1 MSETTVNSSP
11 GFPINVSVRYRVP
24 KERIPSLKEYAIR
37 WLNGRRLE
45 YMDFWALHDVN
56 LEMHKGQV
64 LGIIGQNGAGKSTLL
79 KVIARVMKPTE
90 GNVRVT
96 GKVAPLLELGA
107 GFDSELTGRE
117 NIYLNGAILGFSR
130 REMDQK
136 FEGIVDFAELWDFI
150 DAPLRTYSAG
160 MVARLG
166 FAIATDINP
175 DILLIDEVLAVG
187 DEGFQR
193 KCTERINRF
202 MNDQITT
209 VIVSHSMDLIRT
221 MCDRAVW
228 LERGFVEA
236 MGEVNSTVSSYLDF
250 LYAGESAHAEA

>member
-1 MSETTVNSSP
+1 MEPVISLK
-11 GFPINVSVRYRVP
+11 NVSVRYRVP

>member
-1 MSETTVNSSP
+1 MEPV
-11 GFPINVSVRYRVP
+11 INLKDVSVRYRMP

-37 WLNGRRLE
+37 WLNGRRAE
-45 YMDFWALHDVN
+45 YADFWALRDIT
-56 LEMHKGQV
+56 LEVAKGEV
-64 LGIIGQNGAGKSTLL
+64 LGIIGRNGAGKSTLL

-90 GNVRVT
+90 GNVRVA

-107 GFDSELTGRE
+107 GFDSDLTGRE
-117 NIYLNGAILGFSR
+117 NIYLNGAILGFSK
-130 REMDQK
+130 REMDHK
-136 FEGIVDFAELWDFI
+136 FEGIVDFAELWNFI

-175 DILLIDEVLAVG
+175 DILLVDEVLAVG

-193 KCTERINRF
+193 KCAERINRF
-202 MNDQITT
+202 MDDQITI
-209 VIVSHSMDLIRT
+209 VIVSHDMDLIRT

-228 LERGFVEA
+228 LEHGLIQA
-236 MGEVNSTVSSYLDF
+236 MGEVNSTVSSYLNF
-250 LYAGESAHAEA
+250 LYAGESAHAKV